1 MGTRRQQRGQVAV
14 EAAIVLPV
22 FVFLLLGLLQ
32 LALMHQARVMTK
44 YAAYK
49 ATRAGALR
57 GAQKDMMERAALAV
71 LLPVAG
77 RDSQRGALYPT
88 DNAGNLRNAWNQ
100 MQSNQQEGG
109 LKVAEVTICN
119 PLRGSLP
126 NADQQDFDDPHTLT
140 AGQSPS
146 GNAGAPPPAG
156 GGNEEET
163 GGPSEAQEW
172 RQFDGNKL
180 MAQVTLYYRLNI
192 PFANWMIFRIAF
204 AQEKSSTYEKMRW
217 VAYDKNMSRASNNGG
232 NSSDPRDAAAD
243 QRLLSAAD
251 NRRYIMP
258 IRASYAMR
266 MQSNLIS
273 SNLDGRNRCKV
284 PWKKVN

>member
-1 MGTRRQQRGQVAV
+1 
-14 EAAIVLPV
+14 
-22 FVFLLLGLLQ
+22 
-32 LALMHQARVMTK
+32 MHQARVMTK

-126 NADQQDFDDPHTLT
+126 NADRQDFDDPHTLT
-140 AGQSPS
+140 AGQKPS
-146 GNAGAPPPAG
+146 GNAAPPAPG
-156 GGNEEET
+156 GDGNDDEES
-163 GGPSEAQEW
+163 GGPSEATEW

-217 VAYDKNMSRASNNGG
+217 VAYDKNMSRASNRSSG
-232 NSSDPRDAAAD
+232 SSDPRDSAID

-273 SNLDGRNRCKV
+273 SNLDGKNRCKI

>member
-1 MGTRRQQRGQVAV
+1 MQIRRQQRGQVAV

-49 ATRAGALR
+49 ATRVGSLR
-57 GAQKDMMERAALAV
+57 GAQKEMMERAALAV

-88 DNAGNLRNAWNQ
+88 DTPGNLRNAWSQ

-119 PLRGSLP
+119 PLRDSLP

-140 AGQSPS
+140 AGQKPA
-146 GNAGAPPPAG
+146 GNAPPPAPG
-156 GGNEEET
+156 GGPNDEES

-217 VAYDKNMSRASNNGG
+217 VAYDKNMSRASNRGG
-232 NSSDPRDAAAD
+232 DSDPRDAAAD

-266 MQSNLIS
+266 MQSNLVS